1 MIVLA
6 RPLALFLAEARRRQP
21 NEACGLFGGRPGRIM
36 SFYACANVD
45 QSPFTYR
52 IDPARILSVLRQ
64 MEAAGQ
70 SLVAIGHS
78 HPTTP
83 AVPSQTDVRE
93 AHYPGCLYLI
103 ASLRA
108 ETPEVRGFW
117 IDQGQ
122 VVEEP
127 LEVTGGPSSRAR

>member
-1 MIVLA
+1 MIVQA

-21 NEACGLFGGRPGRIM
+21 NEACGLFGGRPGEIM

-45 QSPFTYR
+45 KSPSTYR
-52 IDPARILSVLRQ
+52 IDPARILFVLRQ

-78 HPTTP
+78 HPASP

-108 ETPEVRGFW
+108 EPPAVRGYW
-117 IDQGQ
+117 IDQGR

-127 LEVTGGPSSRAR
+127 LEVTGAPSSRAR